1 MAGKQ
6 KENRKR
12 RFSLAGLRGYFRNL
26 SPENKTGI
34 SRFCGL
40 VLLAFTVF
48 TFVCCVSY
56 LFHWHGDFSI
66 RSGGGPS
73 EELPAN
79 LGSRLGLRWSRFLVG
94 GCFGLSA
101 FSIVVLLGMLTYRVF
116 VRRLDS
122 SFLRPFLLA
131 LTAAPLFSFILSF
144 FSGLFTSDTFFGGGL
159 GGFAGA
165 EFVRL
170 CEALTGKIGAGLI
183 LLLMAVVWLLF
194 ASGSFARWFIK
205 FGTGRKRGTAEG
217 AAAGGDGSDVEG
229 DPAGV
234 GVEEADG
241 VEADGGDGLVGAD
254 GLVGIVGGSAEN
266 DGADAVDG
274 RTGADGDVSVGDG
287 SAKGCGDGLSGTAGD
302 GADSGNGGRESG
314 SGAGGKWSG
323 ISRTD
328 AADGGVAGGRNAE
341 GQNAGGQGADPS
353 LKDGEVFSTDGI
365 KELPRI
371 DNRQELERY
380 RFPSLDL
387 LEDYADKQNIVTVE
401 EQQDFINRIRTTL
414 LNFRI
419 KVESIS
425 AKAGP
430 TVTLYKVFPAPG
442 VKYASIKNVQ
452 NDIGISLG
460 AKGVR
465 VVKLDDAVGIEVA
478 NRKSSVVPLKAM
490 LNDDA
495 FRETK
500 AELPVA
506 IGCTITRKVKVFD
519 LAQAPHLL
527 VAGATQQG
535 KSVGL
540 NVIVSSLLYAKHPS
554 ELKFVFVDPKMV
566 EFTAYRRLLK
576 HYLAVLPTAGSEEE
590 EAENAIIKK
599 PKDAADVL
607 NSLCVEMDER
617 YALLALAGVN
627 KLKDYNEKYR
637 DRKLLP
643 TEGHKYL
650 PYIVVVIDEFAD
662 LTMSSGFGQ
671 EGKAMSRGISTAIIR
686 LAQKGR
692 AAGIHLIIAT
702 QRPSVSVI
710 TGDIKTNFPMRIAF
724 RTVSRID
731 SMTILDS
738 PGSESLIGRGDMLF
752 YAGVET
758 ERVQCA
764 LVETAEIDRIT
775 KFIESQTGYK
785 ECYTT
790 PYYLPTPPS
799 QDDGGSAG
807 GPIDISK
814 IDDMFGDAAR
824 LVVST
829 QKGSTS
835 DLQRKLGLGYA
846 RAGRIMD
853 QLEAAGIVGPQEGS
867 KTRQVLVS
875 DYAELESIITSFTTS
890 NA

>member
-1 MAGKQ
+1 MALSEKQ
-6 KENRKR
+6 QENTKRKLR
-12 RFSLAGLRGYFRNL
+12 LKNPVKWLKSLDEDTKSVICKVAG
-26 SPENKTGI
+26 I
-34 SRFCGL
+34 
-40 VLLAFTVF
+40 VLMFFTVY
-48 TFVCCVSY
+48 TLYCCISY
-56 LFHWHGDFSI
+56 LFTWKSDFSI
-66 RSGGGPS
+66 TSWADVNAGAPRN
-73 EELPAN
+73 A
-79 LGSRLGLRWSRFLVG
+79 GSAAGLWWSRFLVG

-101 FSIVVLLGMLTYRVF
+101 FCIVALLGMLSVKVF
-116 VRRLDS
+116 RRSLDS
-122 SFLRPFLLA
+122 DFLRPCA
-131 LTAAPLFSFILSF
+131 LTLAAAPLFSFILSF
-144 FSGLFTSDTFFGGGL
+144 FSSLFCPDTFFGGGL
-159 GGFAGA
+159 GGYAGA
-165 EFVRL
+165 EFVYL
-170 CEALTGKIGAGLI
+170 CELLIGKIGTGLFLLI
-183 LLLMAVVWLLF
+183 LFIVWLLF
-194 ASGSFARWFIK
+194 ASGKFARWFSSIDIS
-205 FGTGRKRGTAEG
+205 RKEKTEA
-217 AAAGGDGSDVEG
+217 
-229 DPAGV
+229 
-234 GVEEADG
+234 VEETPAI
-241 VEADGGDGLVGAD
+241 ENVGAEAPQEVLPGNDEVPYDEVIPTVLDDQTEDVTSEEKENNEEPLDED
-254 GLVGIVGGSAEN
+254 GPGEEVSAQSEHPI
-266 DGADAVDG
+266 
-274 RTGADGDVSVGDG
+274 TE
-287 SAKGCGDGLSGTAGD
+287 GL
-302 GADSGNGGRESG
+302 E
-314 SGAGGKWSG
+314 
-323 ISRTD
+323 
-328 AADGGVAGGRNAE
+328 E
-341 GQNAGGQGADPS
+341 
-353 LKDGEVFSTDGI
+353 GEVFSTEGL

-371 DNRQELERY
+371 DNRADLERY
-380 RFPSLDL
+380 AFPSLDL
-387 LEDYADKQNIVTVE
+387 LEDYADKQTVVTIE
-401 EQQDFINRIRTTL
+401 EQQDYINRIRQTL
-414 LNFRI
+414 LNFKI
-419 KVESIS
+419 KVEDIT

-442 VKYASIKNVQ
+442 VKFASIKNVQ

-478 NRKSSVVPLKAM
+478 NRKASVVPLKAM
-490 LNDDA
+490 LNDEA
-495 FRETK
+495 FRDTK

-566 EFTAYRRLLK
+566 EFTAYKRLLK
-576 HYLAVLPTAGSEEE
+576 HYLAVLPTASSEEE

-599 PKDAADVL
+599 PKDASDVL

-617 YALLALAGVN
+617 YALLAQAGVN
-627 KLKDYNEKYR
+627 KLKDYNEKFR
-637 DRKLLP
+637 NRHLSTAD
-643 TEGHKYL
+643 GHKFL

-671 EGKAMSRGISTAIIR
+671 EGKALSRGISTAIIR

-752 YAGVET
+752 YAGVEM

-764 LVETAEIDRIT
+764 LVETSEIDKIT
-775 KFIESQTGYK
+775 TFIEKQNGYK
-785 ECYTT
+785 QCYTT

-799 QDDGGSAG
+799 TDEGASSD

-814 IDDMFGDAAR
+814 IDEMFADAAR
-824 LVVST
+824 LVVAT

-853 QLEAAGIVGPQEGS
+853 QLAAAGIVGPQEGS
-867 KTRQVLVS
+867 KPRAVLVG
-875 DYAELESIITSFTTS
+875 DYAELEPIITAFTTQ
-890 NA
+890 NG

>member
-1 MAGKQ
+1 MALSEKQ
-6 KENRKR
+6 KENTKGKF
-12 RFSLAGLRGYFRNL
+12 RFGRIVAYFRNMDPQTRAL
-26 SPENKTGI
+26 I
-34 SRFCGL
+34 ARVVGL
-40 VLLAFTVF
+40 AVGVFALFTLF
-48 TFVCCVSY
+48 SCISY
-56 LFHWHGDFSI
+56 LFTWKSDYSIVSWGDISN
-66 RSGGGPS
+66 PDKM
-73 EELPAN
+73 PAN
-79 LGSRLGLRWSRFLVG
+79 SGARLGLRWSRFLVG

-101 FSIVVLLGMLTYRVF
+101 FAVVVLLGMLAVKIFRQK
-116 VRRLDS
+116 LDS
-122 SFLRPFLLA
+122 SFLRPAVLMI
-131 LTAAPLFSFILSF
+131 TAAPLFSFVLSY
-144 FSGLFTSDTFFGGGL
+144 FSGLVSSDTCFGGGL

-170 CEALTGKIGAGLI
+170 CQNLSGKIGTGLF
-183 LLLMAVVWLLF
+183 LAVLVVIWLLF
-194 ASGSFARWFIK
+194 ASGKFAQWFAQI
-205 FGTGRKRGTAEG
+205 GSGRKKAEASDAEASAAETAETVDF
-217 AAAGGDGSDVEG
+217 ADGSIAPMHEDT
-229 DPAGV
+229 D
-234 GVEEADG
+234 
-241 VEADGGDGLVGAD
+241 
-254 GLVGIVGGSAEN
+254 GSADDEAECSEN
-266 DGADAVDG
+266 DGFSSEPTEQKQALLQESVVHPVPVTPVRPNSGDGDAEPEGTSAPEAGTAAVNEDSAAKGDTAEAG
-274 RTGADGDVSVGDG
+274 RT
-287 SAKGCGDGLSGTAGD
+287 
-302 GADSGNGGRESG
+302 
-314 SGAGGKWSG
+314 
-323 ISRTD
+323 
-328 AADGGVAGGRNAE
+328 
-341 GQNAGGQGADPS
+341 
-353 LKDGEVFSTDGI
+353 FSTAVTE
-365 KELPRI
+365 ELPRI
-371 DNRQELERY
+371 DNRMELENY

-387 LEDYADKQNIVTVE
+387 LEDYADKQNIVTLE
-401 EQQDFINRIRTTL
+401 EQQDFINRIRQTL

-419 KVESIS
+419 KVENIT

-430 TVTLYKVFPAPG
+430 TVTLYKVYPAPG
-442 VKYASIKNVQ
+442 VKLASIKTVES
-452 NDIGISLG
+452 DIGISLG

-495 FRETK
+495 FRDTK

-506 IGCTITRKVKVFD
+506 IGCTITRNVKVFD
-519 LAQAPHLL
+519 LTQAPHLL

-566 EFTAYRRLLK
+566 EFTAYKRLLK

-599 PKDAADVL
+599 AKDAADVL

-627 KLKDYNEKYR
+627 KLKDYNEKYK
-637 DRKLLP
+637 DRRLLP
-643 TEGHKYL
+643 TDGHKYL

-662 LTMSSGFGQ
+662 LTMSSGFGS
-671 EGKAMSRGISTAIIR
+671 EGKALARGISTAIIR

-724 RTVSRID
+724 RTVSRVD
-731 SMTILDS
+731 SQTILDS
-738 PGSESLIGRGDMLF
+738 PGAESLIGRGDMLF
-752 YAGVET
+752 YAGVEM

-764 LVETAEIDRIT
+764 LVDTKEIDRIT
-775 KFIESQTGYK
+775 KFIEAQNGYK

-799 QDDGGSAG
+799 QDDSSSA
-807 GPIDISK
+807 GPIDISN
-814 IDDMFGDAAR
+814 IDALFGDAAR
-824 LVVST
+824 MVVNT

-846 RAGRIMD
+846 RAGKIMD

-867 KTRQVLVS
+867 RPRQVLVS
-875 DYAELESIITSFTTS
+875 DYEELENIITAFTTQ
-890 NA
+890 NG